1 MYLKYN
7 IYYVLYGKVSSIM
20 SFNGCQQQQ
29 QQHNHQLLQYFCSKC
44 GILLKEEEES
54 LIDNKKIVLTPA
66 TATEQCL
73 KCGSLLSSKNLIR
86 KFKLKEPNIL
96 EEQPHLLS
104 SLLLRRTSE
113 ELLFPK
119 FQTAYYDIE
128 DRKRRITLD
137 IEEIDSSITL
147 TTADCLCIIGE
158 ARYAHI
164 TLIRLC
170 VRALILKR
178 KSELLEFAKKVIFID
193 AGGKNNSP
201 NSFYRCVNFARQ
213 YGLDTKKVLQNIVV
227 SRAFTIYQLA
237 DLIIYELP
245 RVIQQLEAKVIL
257 ISDLLNMFL
266 CDPQIKIEEGERMIK
281 EIINSIIKI
290 STTTNNTLIVVS
302 LYRHHHHYYSSFSSS
317 YLYEKILLPRFD
329 KCIEITD
336 NKKEKV
342 NNVLDIKIRNHK
354 NHHNDGISKN
364 SSRRFSLSERDLM
377 QLIPPTR

>member
-1 MYLKYN
+1 
-7 IYYVLYGKVSSIM
+7 M

-86 KFKLKEPNIL
+86 KFKLKESNTL
-96 EEQPHLLS
+96 EEQQHLSS

-128 DRKRRITLD
+128 DRKRKITLD

-147 TTADCLCIIGE
+147 TTEDCIGIIGE
-158 ARYAHI
+158 ARYANTI
-164 TLIRLC
+164 LIRLC
-170 VRALILKR
+170 VRALILKSQ
-178 KSELLEFAKKVIFID
+178 SELLEFAKKVIFID

-201 NSFYRCVNFARQ
+201 DSFYRCVNFARQ
-213 YGLDTKKVLQNIVV
+213 YRLDIKKVLQSIVV

-257 ISDLLNMFL
+257 ISDLLNMFV

-281 EIINSIIKI
+281 EIINSLRKI
-290 STTTNNTLIVVS
+290 SSTTNNTLIVVS
-302 LYRHHHHYYSSFSSS
+302 LCRHHHYSSFSSS

-329 KCIEITD
+329 KCIEIT
-336 NKKEKV
+336 NSKKKKV
-342 NNVLDIKIRNHK
+342 NNVLDIRIRNHK
-354 NHHNDGISKN
+354 NHHHNDGISKN
-364 SSRRFSLSERDLM
+364 SCRRFSLSERDLI
-377 QLIPPTR
+377 QLILPTR

>member
-1 MYLKYN
+1 MRFS
-7 IYYVLYGKVSSIM
+7 GR
-20 SFNGCQQQQ
+20 QQQ

-44 GILLKEEEES
+44 GILLKETEEEEQS
-54 LIDNKKIVLTPA
+54 IIDNKKIVLMPS

-86 KFKLKEPNIL
+86 KLKLKEHNSI
-96 EEQPHLLS
+96 EEQQQQHLSS

-128 DRKRRITLD
+128 DRRRILTLD
-137 IEEIDSSITL
+137 IEKIDSSITL
-147 TTADCLCIIGE
+147 TTADCVCIIGE
-158 ARYAHI
+158 SRCANAI
-164 TLIRLC
+164 LMRLC
-170 VRALILKR
+170 VRALIIKR
-178 KSELLEFAKKVIFID
+178 QRKLLEFAKVIFID
-193 AGGKNNSP
+193 AGGKNNSSD
-201 NSFYRCVNFARQ
+201 SFYRCVNFARQ
-213 YGLDTKKVLQNIVV
+213 YGLDIKKVLQSIVI

-257 ISDLLNMFL
+257 ISDLLNMFV

-281 EIINSIIKI
+281 EIIDSLRKI

-302 LYRHHHHYYSSFSSS
+302 LYRHHHHHYSSFSSS

-329 KCIEITD
+329 KCIEITN
-336 NKKEKV
+336 NKKKKV

-354 NHHNDGISKN
+354 NRHHSDGISKN

>member
-1 MYLKYN
+1 
-7 IYYVLYGKVSSIM
+7 M
-20 SFNGCQQQQ
+20 SFNDCEQQQ

-96 EEQPHLLS
+96 EEQQHLLS

-119 FQTAYYDIE
+119 FQTAYYNIE

-147 TTADCLCIIGE
+147 TTEDCVGIIGE
-158 ARYAHI
+158 ARYANTI
-164 TLIRLC
+164 LIRLC
-170 VRALILKR
+170 VRALILKSQ
-178 KSELLEFAKKVIFID
+178 SELLEFAKKVIFID

-201 NSFYRCVNFARQ
+201 DSFYRCVNFARQ
-213 YGLDTKKVLQNIVV
+213 YGLDIKKVLQSIVV
-227 SRAFTIYQLA
+227 SRAFTIYQLT

-245 RVIQQLEAKVIL
+245 RVVQQLEAKVIL
-257 ISDLLNMFL
+257 ISDLLNMFV

-281 EIINSIIKI
+281 EIINSLRKI
-290 STTTNNTLIVVS
+290 SSTINNTLIVVS
-302 LYRHHHHYYSSFSSS
+302 LYRHHHYSSFSSS

-329 KCIEITD
+329 KCIEIT
-336 NKKEKV
+336 NSKKEKV
-342 NNVLDIKIRNHK
+342 NNLLDIRIRNHK

-364 SSRRFSLSERDLM
+364 SCRRFSLSERDLM
-377 QLIPPTR
+377 QLILPTR

>member
-1 MYLKYN
+1 
-7 IYYVLYGKVSSIM
+7 M
-20 SFNGCQQQQ
+20 SFNDCEQQ

-44 GILLKEEEES
+44 GILLKEEEEKS

-96 EEQPHLLS
+96 EEQQHLLS

-119 FQTAYYDIE
+119 FQTAYYNIE

-147 TTADCLCIIGE
+147 TTEDCVGIIGE
-158 ARYAHI
+158 ARYANTI
-164 TLIRLC
+164 LIRLC
-170 VRALILKR
+170 VRALILKSQ
-178 KSELLEFAKKVIFID
+178 SELLEFAKKVIFID

-201 NSFYRCVNFARQ
+201 DSFYRCVNFARQ
-213 YGLDTKKVLQNIVV
+213 YGLDIKKVLQSIVI
-227 SRAFTIYQLA
+227 SRAFTIYQLT

-257 ISDLLNMFL
+257 ISDLLNMFV

-281 EIINSIIKI
+281 EIINSLRKI
-290 STTTNNTLIVVS
+290 SSTTNNTLIVVS
-302 LYRHHHHYYSSFSSS
+302 LYRHHHHHHHYSSFSSSS

-329 KCIEITD
+329 KCIEIT
-336 NKKEKV
+336 NSKKEKV
-342 NNVLDIKIRNHK
+342 NNLLDIKIRNHK
-354 NHHNDGISKN
+354 NHHHNDGISKN
-364 SSRRFSLSERDLM
+364 SCRRFSLSERDLM
-377 QLIPPTR
+377 QLILPTR

>member
-1 MYLKYN
+1 
-7 IYYVLYGKVSSIM
+7 M

-29 QQHNHQLLQYFCSKC
+29 QQHNRQLLQYFCSKC
-44 GILLKEEEES
+44 GILLKEEEKS
-54 LIDNKKIVLTPA
+54 LIDNKKIVLMPA
-66 TATEQCL
+66 TATEHCL

-86 KFKLKEPNIL
+86 KFKLKESNTI
-96 EEQPHLLS
+96 EEQQHLSS

-128 DRKRRITLD
+128 DRKRKITLD

-147 TTADCLCIIGE
+147 TTEDCVGIIGE
-158 ARYAHI
+158 ARYANTI
-164 TLIRLC
+164 LIRLC
-170 VRALILKR
+170 VRALILKNP
-178 KSELLEFAKKVIFID
+178 SELLEFAKKVIFID

-201 NSFYRCVNFARQ
+201 DSFYRCVNFARQ
-213 YGLDTKKVLQNIVV
+213 YGLDIKKVLQSIVV

-257 ISDLLNMFL
+257 ISDLLNMFV

-281 EIINSIIKI
+281 EIINSLRKI
-290 STTTNNTLIVVS
+290 SSTTNNTLIVVS
-302 LYRHHHHYYSSFSSS
+302 LCRHHHYSSFSSS

-329 KCIEITD
+329 KCIEIT
-336 NKKEKV
+336 NSKKEKV
-342 NNVLDIKIRNHK
+342 NNVLDIRIRNHK

-364 SSRRFSLSERDLM
+364 SCRRFSLSERDLI
-377 QLIPPTR
+377 QLILPTR

>member
-1 MYLKYN
+1 
-7 IYYVLYGKVSSIM
+7 M
-20 SFNGCQQQQ
+20 SFSGHRQQQQ
-29 QQHNHQLLQYFCSKC
+29 QQQDNHQLLQYFCSKC
-44 GILLKEEEES
+44 DILLKERKEEEQS
-54 LIDNKKIVLTPA
+54 LIDNKKIVLIPPTA
-66 TATEQCL
+66 ATEQCL

-86 KFKLKEPNIL
+86 KFKLKEHNSI
-96 EEQPHLLS
+96 EEQQQQHLSS
-104 SLLLRRTSE
+104 SLLLLKRTSAE
-113 ELLFPK
+113 DLLFPK

-137 IEEIDSSITL
+137 IKEIDSSITL
-147 TTADCLCIIGE
+147 TTKDCVGIIGE
-158 ARYAHI
+158 ARYANTI
-164 TLIRLC
+164 LMRLC
-170 VRALILKR
+170 VRALILKSQ
-178 KSELLEFAKKVIFID
+178 SELLEFAKKVIFID

-201 NSFYRCVNFARQ
+201 DSFYRCVNFARQ
-213 YGLDTKKVLQNIVV
+213 YGLDIKKVLQSIVV

-257 ISDLLNMFL
+257 ISDLLNMFV

-281 EIINSIIKI
+281 EIINSLRKI

-329 KCIEITD
+329 KCIEITN

-342 NNVLDIKIRNHK
+342 NNVLDIKICNHK
-354 NHHNDGISKN
+354 NDNNDGISKN
-364 SSRRFSLSERDLM
+364 SRRRFSLPERDLL
-377 QLIPPTR
+377 QLLTSR

>member
-1 MYLKYN
+1 MRFS
-7 IYYVLYGKVSSIM
+7 GR
-20 SFNGCQQQQ
+20 QQ

-44 GILLKEEEES
+44 GVLLKETEEEEQS
-54 LIDNKKIVLTPA
+54 IIDNKKLVLMPS

-86 KFKLKEPNIL
+86 KLKLKEHNSI
-96 EEQPHLLS
+96 EEQQQQQHLSS
-104 SLLLRRTSE
+104 SLLSRRTSE

-128 DRKRRITLD
+128 DRRRILTLD
-137 IEEIDSSITL
+137 IEKIDSSITL
-147 TTADCLCIIGE
+147 TTADCVCIIGE
-158 ARYAHI
+158 ARCTNAI
-164 TLIRLC
+164 LMRLC

-178 KSELLEFAKKVIFID
+178 QHELLEFAKVIFID
-193 AGGKNNSP
+193 AGGKNNSSD
-201 NSFYRCVNFARQ
+201 SFYRCVNFARQ
-213 YGLDTKKVLQNIVV
+213 YGLDIKKVLQSIVI

-257 ISDLLNMFL
+257 ISDLLNMFV

-281 EIINSIIKI
+281 EIIDSLRKP

-302 LYRHHHHYYSSFSSS
+302 LYRHHHHHHHYSSFSSS

-329 KCIEITD
+329 KCIEITN

-354 NHHNDGISKN
+354 NRHHNDGISKN

-377 QLIPPTR
+377 QLTPPTR

>member
-1 MYLKYN
+1 
-7 IYYVLYGKVSSIM
+7 M
-20 SFNGCQQQQ
+20 SFNGCQQ

-44 GILLKEEEES
+44 GILLKETEEEEQS
-54 LIDNKKIVLTPA
+54 LIDNKKIVSIPA
-66 TATEQCL
+66 TATELCL
-73 KCGSLLSSKNLIR
+73 KCGSPLSFKNLIR
-86 KFKLKEPNIL
+86 KFKLKEHNSI
-96 EEQPHLLS
+96 EEQQNLLS
-104 SLLLRRTSE
+104 
-113 ELLFPK
+113 PK

-137 IEEIDSSITL
+137 IEKIDSSITL
-147 TTADCLCIIGE
+147 TTEDCVGIIGE
-158 ARYAHI
+158 ARCANAI
-164 TLIRLC
+164 LIRLC

-178 KSELLEFAKKVIFID
+178 QRKLLEFAKKVIFID
-193 AGGKNNSP
+193 AGGKNNSSD
-201 NSFYRCVNFARQ
+201 SFYRCVNFARQ
-213 YGLDTKKVLQNIVV
+213 YGLDIKKVLQSIVV

-257 ISDLLNMFL
+257 ISDLLNMFV

-281 EIINSIIKI
+281 EIINSLRKI

-329 KCIEITD
+329 KCIEITN

-354 NHHNDGISKN
+354 NHNNDGITKN

>member
-1 MYLKYN
+1 
-7 IYYVLYGKVSSIM
+7 M

-29 QQHNHQLLQYFCSKC
+29 QHNRQLLQYFCSKC

-54 LIDNKKIVLTPA
+54 LIDNKKIVLMPA

-86 KFKLKEPNIL
+86 KFKLKEPNTL
-96 EEQPHLLS
+96 EEQQHLAS

-128 DRKRRITLD
+128 NRKRRITLD

-147 TTADCLCIIGE
+147 TTEDCVGIIGE
-158 ARYAHI
+158 ARYANTI
-164 TLIRLC
+164 LIRLC
-170 VRALILKR
+170 VRALILKSQ
-178 KSELLEFAKKVIFID
+178 SELLEFAKKVIFID

-201 NSFYRCVNFARQ
+201 DSFYRCINFARQ
-213 YGLDTKKVLQNIVV
+213 YGLDIKKVLQSIVV

-257 ISDLLNMFL
+257 ISDLLNMFV

-281 EIINSIIKI
+281 EIINSLRKI
-290 STTTNNTLIVVS
+290 SSTTNNTLIVVS
-302 LYRHHHHYYSSFSSS
+302 LYRHHHYSSFSSS

-329 KCIEITD
+329 KCIEIT
-336 NKKEKV
+336 NSKKEKV
-342 NNVLDIKIRNHK
+342 NNVLDIRIRNHK
-354 NHHNDGISKN
+354 HHHNDGISKN
-364 SSRRFSLSERDLM
+364 SCRRFSLSERDLI
-377 QLIPPTR
+377 QLILPTR

>member
-1 MYLKYN
+1 
-7 IYYVLYGKVSSIM
+7 M
-20 SFNGCQQQQ
+20 SFSGRQQ

-44 GILLKEEEES
+44 GILLKETEEEEQS
-54 LIDNKKIVLTPA
+54 IIDNQKIVLMPA
-66 TATEQCL
+66 TATTEQCL

-86 KFKLKEPNIL
+86 KLKLKEHNSI
-96 EEQPHLLS
+96 EEQQHLSS

-137 IEEIDSSITL
+137 IEKIDSSITL
-147 TTADCLCIIGE
+147 TTEDCVCIIGE
-158 ARYAHI
+158 ARCANAI
-164 TLIRLC
+164 LMRLC

-178 KSELLEFAKKVIFID
+178 QRKLLEFAKVIFID
-193 AGGKNNSP
+193 AGGKNNSSD
-201 NSFYRCVNFARQ
+201 SFYRCVNFARQ
-213 YGLDTKKVLQNIVV
+213 YGLDIKKVLQSIVI
-227 SRAFTIYQLA
+227 SRAFTIYQFA

-257 ISDLLNMFL
+257 ISDLLNMFV

-281 EIINSIIKI
+281 EIINSLRKI

-302 LYRHHHHYYSSFSSS
+302 LYRHHHHHYSSFSSY

-329 KCIEITD
+329 KCIEITN
-336 NKKEKV
+336 NKKKKV
-342 NNVLDIKIRNHK
+342 NNVLDIKIRSHN
-354 NHHNDGISKN
+354 NHHSDGISKN
-364 SSRRFSLSERDLM
+364 SSRRISLPERDLM
-377 QLIPPTR
+377 QLILSTR

>member
-1 MYLKYN
+1 MN
-7 IYYVLYGKVSSIM
+7 FSGR
-20 SFNGCQQQQ
+20 QQQ

-44 GILLKEEEES
+44 GILLKEIEEES
-54 LIDNKKIVLTPA
+54 LIDSKKIVLIPPTA
-66 TATEQCL
+66 ATEQCL
-73 KCGSLLSSKNLIR
+73 NCGSPLSSKNLIR
-86 KFKLKEPNIL
+86 KFKIKQPNTL
-96 EEQPHLLS
+96 EDQQHLSS

-113 ELLFPK
+113 EILFPK

-147 TTADCLCIIGE
+147 TTEDCVGIIGE
-158 ARYAHI
+158 ARYANTI
-164 TLIRLC
+164 LMVLC

-178 KSELLEFAKKVIFID
+178 KSELLEFAEKVIFID
-193 AGGKNNSP
+193 AGVKNNSSD
-201 NSFYRCVNFARQ
+201 SFYRCVNFARQ
-213 YGLDTKKVLQNIVV
+213 YGLDIKKVLQSIVV

-257 ISDLLNMFL
+257 ISDLLNMFVY
-266 CDPQIKIEEGERMIK
+266 DPQIKIEEGERMIK
-281 EIINSIIKI
+281 EIINSLRKI
-290 STTTNNTLIVVS
+290 SSTTNNTLIVVS

-329 KCIEITD
+329 KCIEITN

-342 NNVLDIKIRNHK
+342 NNVLDIKICNHK
-354 NHHNDGISKN
+354 NDNNDRISKN
-364 SSRRFSLSERDLM
+364 SRRRFSLPERDLL
-377 QLIPPTR
+377 QLLTCI

>member
-1 MYLKYN
+1 
-7 IYYVLYGKVSSIM
+7 M
-20 SFNGCQQQQ
+20 SFNDCAQQ

-44 GILLKEEEES
+44 GILLKEEEEKS

-96 EEQPHLLS
+96 EEQQHLLS

-119 FQTAYYDIE
+119 FQTAYYNIE

-147 TTADCLCIIGE
+147 TTEDCVGIIGE
-158 ARYAHI
+158 ARYANTI
-164 TLIRLC
+164 LIRLC
-170 VRALILKR
+170 VRALILKSQ
-178 KSELLEFAKKVIFID
+178 SELLD
-193 AGGKNNSP
+193 
-201 NSFYRCVNFARQ
+201 FARQ
-213 YGLDTKKVLQNIVV
+213 YGLDIKKVLQSIVV
-227 SRAFTIYQLA
+227 SRAFTIYQLT

-257 ISDLLNMFL
+257 ISDLLNMFV

-281 EIINSIIKI
+281 EIINSLRKI
-290 STTTNNTLIVVS
+290 SITTHNTLIVVS
-302 LYRHHHHYYSSFSSS
+302 LYRHRHYSSFSSS

-329 KCIEITD
+329 KCIEITN

-342 NNVLDIKIRNHK
+342 NNLLDIRIRNHK

-364 SSRRFSLSERDLM
+364 SCRRFSLSERDLM
-377 QLIPPTR
+377 QLILP

>member
-1 MYLKYN
+1 MRFS
-7 IYYVLYGKVSSIM
+7 GR
-20 SFNGCQQQQ
+20 QQQQ

-44 GILLKEEEES
+44 GILLKETEEEQS
-54 LIDNKKIVLTPA
+54 IIDNKKIVLMPS

-86 KFKLKEPNIL
+86 KLKLKEHNSIE
-96 EEQPHLLS
+96 EEQQQHLSS

-113 ELLFPK
+113 EILFPK

-128 DRKRRITLD
+128 DRRRILTLD
-137 IEEIDSSITL
+137 IEKIDSSITL
-147 TTADCLCIIGE
+147 TTADCVCIIGE
-158 ARYAHI
+158 SRCANAI
-164 TLIRLC
+164 LMRLC
-170 VRALILKR
+170 VRALIIERQR
-178 KSELLEFAKKVIFID
+178 KLLEFAKVIFID
-193 AGGKNNSP
+193 AGGKNNSSD
-201 NSFYRCVNFARQ
+201 SFYRCVNFARQ
-213 YGLDTKKVLQNIVV
+213 YGLDIKKVLQSIVI

-257 ISDLLNMFL
+257 ISDLLNMFV

-281 EIINSIIKI
+281 EIIDSLRKI
-290 STTTNNTLIVVS
+290 STATNNTLIVVS
-302 LYRHHHHYYSSFSSS
+302 LYRHHHHHYSSFSSS

-329 KCIEITD
+329 KCIEIT
-336 NKKEKV
+336 NKKKKKV

-354 NHHNDGISKN
+354 SHHSDGISKN
-364 SSRRFSLSERDLM
+364 NSRIFSLSERDLM

>member
-1 MYLKYN
+1 
-7 IYYVLYGKVSSIM
+7 M
-20 SFNGCQQQQ
+20 SFNDCEQQ

-44 GILLKEEEES
+44 GILLKEEEEKS

-96 EEQPHLLS
+96 EEQQHLLS

-119 FQTAYYDIE
+119 FQTAYYNIE

-147 TTADCLCIIGE
+147 TTEDCVGIIGE
-158 ARYAHI
+158 ARYANTI
-164 TLIRLC
+164 LIRLC
-170 VRALILKR
+170 VRALILKSQ
-178 KSELLEFAKKVIFID
+178 SELLEFAKKVIFID

-201 NSFYRCVNFARQ
+201 DSFYRCVNFARQ
-213 YGLDTKKVLQNIVV
+213 YGLDIKKVLQSIVV
-227 SRAFTIYQLA
+227 SRAFTIYQLT

-257 ISDLLNMFL
+257 ISDLLNMFV

-281 EIINSIIKI
+281 EIINSLRKI
-290 STTTNNTLIVVS
+290 SSTTNNTLIVVS
-302 LYRHHHHYYSSFSSS
+302 LYRHHHYSSFSSS

-329 KCIEITD
+329 KCIEIT
-336 NKKEKV
+336 NSKKEKV
-342 NNVLDIKIRNHK
+342 NNLLDIRIRNHK

-364 SSRRFSLSERDLM
+364 SCRRFSLSERDLM
-377 QLIPPTR
+377 QLILPTR

>member
-1 MYLKYN
+1 
-7 IYYVLYGKVSSIM
+7 M

-29 QQHNHQLLQYFCSKC
+29 QQQHNHQFLQYFCSKC
-44 GILLKEEEES
+44 GIFLKEEEES
-54 LIDNKKIVLTPA
+54 FIDNKKIVLMPA
-66 TATEQCL
+66 TTEQCL

-86 KFKLKEPNIL
+86 KFKLKEPNTL
-96 EEQPHLLS
+96 EGQQHISSSS

-137 IEEIDSSITL
+137 IEGIDSSITL
-147 TTADCLCIIGE
+147 TTEDCVGIIGE
-158 ARYAHI
+158 ARYANTI
-164 TLIRLC
+164 LIRLC
-170 VRALILKR
+170 VRALILK
-178 KSELLEFAKKVIFID
+178 SQGELLEFAKKVIFID

-201 NSFYRCVNFARQ
+201 DSFYRCVNFARQ
-213 YGLDTKKVLQNIVV
+213 YGLDIKKVLQSIVV

-257 ISDLLNMFL
+257 ISDLLNMFV

-281 EIINSIIKI
+281 EIINSLRKI
-290 STTTNNTLIVVS
+290 SSITHNTLIVVS
-302 LYRHHHHYYSSFSSS
+302 LYRHHHHHYSSFSSS

-329 KCIEITD
+329 KCIEIT
-336 NKKEKV
+336 NRKKEKV
-342 NNVLDIKIRNHK
+342 NNVLDIRIRNHK

-364 SSRRFSLSERDLM
+364 SCRRFSLSERDLI
-377 QLIPPTR
+377 QLILPTR

>member
-1 MYLKYN
+1 
-7 IYYVLYGKVSSIM
+7 M

-29 QQHNHQLLQYFCSKC
+29 QQHNRQLLQYFCSKC

-86 KFKLKEPNIL
+86 KFKLKEPNTL
-96 EEQPHLLS
+96 EEQQHLAS

-128 DRKRRITLD
+128 NRKRRITLD

-147 TTADCLCIIGE
+147 TTEDCVGIIGE
-158 ARYAHI
+158 ARYANTI
-164 TLIRLC
+164 LIRLC
-170 VRALILKR
+170 VRALILKSQ
-178 KSELLEFAKKVIFID
+178 SELLEFAKKVIFID

-201 NSFYRCVNFARQ
+201 DSFYRCVNFARQ
-213 YGLDTKKVLQNIVV
+213 YGLDIKKVLQSIVV

-257 ISDLLNMFL
+257 ISDLLNMFV

-281 EIINSIIKI
+281 EIINSLRKI
-290 STTTNNTLIVVS
+290 SSTTNNTLIVVS
-302 LYRHHHHYYSSFSSS
+302 LYRHHHYSSFSSS

-329 KCIEITD
+329 KCIEIT
-336 NKKEKV
+336 NSKKEKV
-342 NNVLDIKIRNHK
+342 NNVLDIRIRNHK

-364 SSRRFSLSERDLM
+364 SCRRFSLSERDLI
-377 QLIPPTR
+377 QLILPTR

>member
-1 MYLKYN
+1 
-7 IYYVLYGKVSSIM
+7 M

-29 QQHNHQLLQYFCSKC
+29 QKQHNHQLLQYFCSKC

-86 KFKLKEPNIL
+86 KFKLKEPNTL
-96 EEQPHLLS
+96 EEQQHLAS

-128 DRKRRITLD
+128 NRKRRITLD

-147 TTADCLCIIGE
+147 TTEDCVCIIGE
-158 ARYAHI
+158 ARYANTI
-164 TLIRLC
+164 LIRLC
-170 VRALILKR
+170 VRALILKSQ
-178 KSELLEFAKKVIFID
+178 SELLEFAKKVIFID

-201 NSFYRCVNFARQ
+201 DSFYRCVNFARQ
-213 YGLDTKKVLQNIVV
+213 YGLDIKKVLQSIVV

-245 RVIQQLEAKVIL
+245 RVIKQLEAKVIL
-257 ISDLLNMFL
+257 ISDLLNMFV

-281 EIINSIIKI
+281 EIINSLRKI

-302 LYRHHHHYYSSFSSS
+302 LYRHHHHHHHYSSFSSS

-329 KCIEITD
+329 KCIEIT
-336 NKKEKV
+336 NSKKEKV
-342 NNVLDIKIRNHK
+342 NNVLDIRIRNHK

-364 SSRRFSLSERDLM
+364 SCRRFSLSERDLI
-377 QLIPPTR
+377 QLILPTR